1 MDSGKNNPWEEG
13 VSPLKTIRQLLK
25 LTQKQFAERIG
36 SDQNVVSRWERGV
49 YEATFTIAQ
58 IKAMDELLGEASLT
72 WQDVPNSLA
81 PYSNES
87 AEA

>member
-1 MDSGKNNPWEEG
+1 MDSEKSNPWEEG

-36 SDQNVVSRWERGV
+36 SDQNVVSRWERGI
-49 YEATFTIAQ
+49 YEATFTIEQ
-58 IKAMDELLGEASLT
+58 IKAMDELLKEASLT

-81 PYSNES
+81 PYANEN